1 MAKVKVLV
9 EGYLSDDNDKKTCS
23 TVSLVLDKDI
33 VMVVDPGYLENQKI
47 LVDALKKEGFDIN
60 DVNIV

>member
-23 TVSLVLDKDI
+23 TTLTFAI
-33 VMVVDPGYLENQKI
+33 
-47 LVDALKKEGFDIN
+47 F
-60 DVNIV
+60 